1 MRNKL
6 LSVLQSRRAAGLVL
20 AACSGKSHDAAPT
33 TSAPPPPTTA
43 ATTQAS
49 LPASTTPNPDVIP
62 PVITVAYVNA
72 VFAVLN
78 HINGNA
84 ARSLVADQTSH
95 TAG

>member
-6 LSVLQSRRAAGLVL
+6 LSFCSLVALLGVL

-62 PVITVAYVNA
+62 PMITVAYVNA

-78 HINGNA
+78 HLNGNA
-84 ARSLVADQTSH
+84 VRALCR
-95 TAG
+95 